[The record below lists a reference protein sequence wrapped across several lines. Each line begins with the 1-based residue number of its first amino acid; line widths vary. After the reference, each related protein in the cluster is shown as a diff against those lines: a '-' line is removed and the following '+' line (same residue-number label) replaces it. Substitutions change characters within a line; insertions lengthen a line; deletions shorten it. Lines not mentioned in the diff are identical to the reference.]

1 MLIFAILIVLP
12 ALFAGE
18 IIPGIPCGEVVCLD
32 RPEVTCFP
40 QYNYCKCND
49 GYIGSGRF
57 GCVDK
62 AKSCICHLF
71 GDPYVKA
78 FSGSVMSQPLPCRHI
93 LAEFT
98 TPFGLVVS
106 VSASAIPGG
115 KDEGRG
121 YPGYVFENALH
132 VLVTKGNTTA
142 HAEIRRS
149 GFYKKGLFVPL
160 PASKNF
166 PDFGLSCFGDSS
178 HYWTFAIPGKGVVVR
193 YRSGDSSLTIE
204 APRQSDFTGNRI
216 CGDCNDGSST
226 YLNAARDSNLTPDE
240 WSFLKTVQNLDTEK
254 ETNEQC
260 AAIGNNYN
268 QCRDDLQDE
277 AAIICGLPYSNKEIG
292 KRFVQAFGK
301 DTASA
306 TPRITA
312 LVAQCIKDF
321 CAGSRE
327 TICGIVAEL
336 TAQDDTTDFSR
347 FECPSAEQP
356 AEGVPPPPP
365 PPPPPQEV

>member
-12 ALFAGE
+12 ALFAGAY
-18 IIPGIPCGEVVCLD
+18 IPGNPCGGVVCLD
-32 RPEVTCFP
+32 RPEVTCLP
-40 QYNYCKCND
+40 QYNYCRCND
-49 GYIGSGRF
+49 GYVGSGRF

-62 AKSCICHLF
+62 EKSCICHLF

-98 TPFGLVVS
+98 TPFGLQVS

-115 KDEGRG
+115 NDEGRG

-132 VLVTKGNTTA
+132 ILVKKGNTTA
-142 HAEIRRS
+142 HAEIRRD
-149 GFYKKGLFVPL
+149 GFFKKGLYVPL

-166 PDFGLSCFGDSS
+166 PDFGLSCYGDDS
-178 HYWTFAIPGKGVVVR
+178 HYWTFAIPGKGVNIR
-193 YRSGDSSLTIE
+193 YRSADSSLTIE
-204 APRQSDFTGNRI
+204 APKDSDFTGNRI
-216 CGDCNDGSST
+216 CGDCGDTSPT
-226 YLNAARDSNLTPDE
+226 YLNAAKANNLTPDE
-240 WSFLKTVQNLDTEK
+240 WSFLKTVQNLDTEQ

-277 AAIICGLPYSNKEIG
+277 AAVVCGLPYSHKDIG
-292 KRFVQAFGK
+292 KRFVQAYGA

-306 TPRITA
+306 TPAITG

-321 CAGSRE
+321 CAGNRD
-327 TICGIVAEL
+327 TICKVVADLIEE
-336 TAQDDTTDFSR
+336 DDTTDFSR
-347 FECPSAEQP
+347 FGCSPTEAAQP
-356 AEGVPPPPP
+356 PPPPP
-365 PPPPPQEV
+365 PPPPPQV